1 MHLAGHDGGMPAE
14 RLTPERRRQMT
25 RQALVEAA
33 AEAFARKG
41 FYGASLEE
49 IAEAAGFT
57 RGAIYSN
64 FGSKE
69 ELLFA
74 VLEFSIDR
82 QLDAVSEAMEG
93 RHSDTPEER
102 RRDDIAD
109 AIVAS
114 RAWSNAAPMGWNWAA
129 LALELR
135 LSALRNP
142 TVRKRLAEVQRENR
156 DKVARLIQQE
166 TERRGVRLR
175 LSPEDFA
182 DITGAALDGLGQLG
196 AIDEED
202 AERYHSLA
210 EKLFVLMAEVVVEPE
225 REPSGVDEGP
235 PNT

>member
-1 MHLAGHDGGMPAE
+1 ME

-82 QLDAVSEAMEG
+82 QIQAVSETMEG
-93 RHSDTPEER
+93 RRNDA
-102 RRDDIAD
+102 IAD
-109 AIVAS
+109 AIAAS
-114 RAWSNAAPMGWNWAA
+114 RAWSTAAPMGWNWAA
-129 LALELR
+129 LSLELR
-135 LSALRNP
+135 LTALRNP
-142 TVRKRLAEVQRENR
+142 AVRKRLVEVQRENR
-156 DKVARLIQQE
+156 DKVARLIKQE
-166 TERRGVRLR
+166 TGARGVRLR

-196 AIDEED
+196 SIDEED
-202 AERYHSLA
+202 ADRYHSLA
-210 EKLFVLMAEVVVEPE
+210 EKLFVLMAEVVVEPGDE
-225 REPSGVDEGP
+225 DPPPGTDQGRPIPDHPGQEPAGGRR
-235 PNT
+235 